1 MNIEKVYNIS
11 FIFLFSLCALFS
23 CTEKYDINEASST
36 NDAQTSLIIQEAK
49 EFFANNYAAYAYARS
64 GGKTD
69 ANKYLNPGDFT
80 PMWEKSV
87 VSQNAGY
94 VNVDVPIISQNRFRV
109 LRSEIRNGQAQAYK
123 VVVTQR
129 LVISKDIES
138 GKQLS
143 YLMNFI
149 PDRKYYAQNKGNVGN
164 HVTSL
169 GKEDFSGLIVYAL
182 CPGNYPF
189 KIESCKDKNSTAVTM
204 PLKKGI
210 VGEKFE
216 KMFGCMRVEVSHA
229 VQTRFEDDWWDD
241 NWGDDNWGDDYG
253 SDDYWDD
260 MRDAFYGDTDTDLDW
275 WIDKWEG
282 ETGTDYDDDDS
293 SVDETFGPEGECT
306 NGDDPYLPILLE
318 VYHNPCNTY
327 LGTVNPENSPGKATF
342 YCKTCKVDVVVYY

>member
-1 MNIEKVYNIS
+1 MKKVYNIS
-11 FIFLFSLCALFS
+11 FVFLFSLCAILS
-23 CTEKYDINEASST
+23 CTEKYNFNETAST
-36 NDAQTSLIIQEAK
+36 DNTQTSLIVQEAK

-204 PLKKGI
+204 PFMRCRPVMKMICGIIIGVKIMGLMNGGMIHGMIYLAKVGMIVVMNLDLNQNQRMEMTLICLFCLKSI
-210 VGEKFE
+210 IIL
-216 KMFGCMRVEVSHA
+216 A
-229 VQTRFEDDWWDD
+229 
-241 NWGDDNWGDDYG
+241 
-253 SDDYWDD
+253 
-260 MRDAFYGDTDTDLDW
+260 
-275 WIDKWEG
+275 I
-282 ETGTDYDDDDS
+282 
-293 SVDETFGPEGECT
+293 
-306 NGDDPYLPILLE
+306 PI
-318 VYHNPCNTY
+318 
-327 LGTVNPENSPGKATF
+327 
-342 YCKTCKVDVVVYY
+342 

>member
-1 MNIEKVYNIS
+1 MKYLKKIIKKIMNIEKVYNIS

-49 EFFANNYAAYAYARS
+49 EFFANNYSASMRS
-64 GGKTD
+64 GGTTD
-69 ANKYLNPGDFT
+69 SNKYLNPGDFT
-80 PMWEKSV
+80 PMWENSM
-87 VSQNAGY
+87 VSQNAEY
-94 VNVDVPIISQNRFRV
+94 INVDVPIISQNRFRV
-109 LRSEIRNGQAQAYK
+109 LRSEISNGQAQAYK
-123 VVVTQR
+123 VAVTQR

-169 GKEDFSGLIVYAL
+169 GKKGFSGLIVYAL
-182 CPGNYPF
+182 CPRNYPF
-189 KIESCKDKNSTAVTM
+189 KIENCKDKNSTAVTM

-216 KMFGCMRVEVSHA
+216 KMFGCMRVEVSRVA
-229 VQTRFEDDWWDD
+229 QTRYEDDLWDHY
-241 NWGDDNWGDDYG
+241 WGDDYG
-253 SDDYWDD
+253 SDEWWDETWDD
-260 MRDAFYGDTDTDLDW
+260 ILG
-275 WIDKWEG
+275 EG
-282 ETGTDYDDDDS
+282 WDDS
-293 SVDETFGPEGECT
+293 RNEPGPESEPT

-327 LGTVNPENSPGKATF
+327 LGTVDPEKSPGKVTF